1 MTISQFKQLS
11 LALGLILLASLT
23 YVVGTSLLF
32 FSPAEQLEQTY
43 FWVLA
48 GFMPLGF
55 VILPHL
61 IAERYRLYVDG
72 ERVQLSWVVYL
83 VFAVMI
89 FLINQWFIRSTEFFH
104 QLIIAFCEEYLFRLV
119 IYQVLRQRYGY
130 WSSIM
135 ISSILFGVV
144 LHLNYPL
151 LDNLL
156 LRVPAGLF
164 FSLLATKLG
173 LPYAVAGH
181 WLYNLIV
188 SQVTF

>member
-1 MTISQFKQLS
+1 
-11 LALGLILLASLT
+11 
-23 YVVGTSLLF
+23 
-32 FSPAEQLEQTY
+32 
-43 FWVLA
+43 
-48 GFMPLGF
+48 
-55 VILPHL
+55 
-61 IAERYRLYVDG
+61 
-72 ERVQLSWVVYL
+72 
-83 VFAVMI
+83 MI
-89 FLINQWFIRSTEFFH
+89 FLINQWFIGSTEFFH